1 MSNSLTSPLKLLLS
15 AAVCVG
21 LISSGY
27 GRTPVL
33 PPSDLPA
40 VVSEEEPAVVPKKK
54 VSKKK
59 AAMVSEEENGKPGS
73 RSPDSQSESSE
84 AGDSSMP
91 MASQQADSDEP
102 EESTRPE
109 TQPITTQPITT
120 QPTTMRPATMRL
132 PRYFAGIV
140 DQQQRMLIQ
149 EIQLSYRDRIEL
161 LEQELEQLRL
171 EQMTE
176 IEGVLTGAQR
186 KLLDQKRDQS
196 RMARAASQPNRGPAE
211 KDTVQ

>member
-1 MSNSLTSPLKLLLS
+1 MSNSLTSPLMLLLS

-21 LISSGY
+21 SISSGY

-40 VVSEEEPAVVPKKK
+40 VVSEEEPAVVSKKK
-54 VSKKK
+54 VSKEKT
-59 AAMVSEEENGKPGS
+59 AMVSEEETGKPGS
-73 RSPDSQSESSE
+73 RSPDSRSESSE

-91 MASQQADSDEP
+91 LASQRAASDEP
-102 EESTRPE
+102 EESTRSE
-109 TQPITTQPITT
+109 TQPIT
-120 QPTTMRPATMRL
+120 MRSTTMRL

-149 EIQLSYRDRIEL
+149 EIQLSFRDRIEL

-176 IEGVLTGAQR
+176 IEGVLTEAQR